1 MSFLFKA
8 AFWLSVA
15 IMFLPVDKG
24 GNEQT
29 EVTLTAGEAIQV
41 ASSTIGDVRGFC
53 DRNPQTCEAGGE
65 ALRTFGLKAQYG
77 AKLLYNYLD
86 GLNAGEDGQADTTES
101 RSANTLNPEDR
112 QPAWRG
118 PEADRKA

>member
-8 AFWLSVA
+8 AFWLSIA
-15 IMFLPVDKG
+15 ILFLPVDDG
-24 GNEQT
+24 GQT
-29 EVTLTAGEAIQV
+29 HKDVTLSASDAIHV
-41 ASSTIGDVRGFC
+41 ASSTIGDMRGFC

-77 AKLLYNYLD
+77 AKLIYNYLD
-86 GLNAGEDGQADTTES
+86 GLNAGEDAENTAT
-101 RSANTLNPEDR
+101 RSNNTLSPEDR

-118 PEADRKA
+118 PEPERKA

>member
-15 IMFLPVDKG
+15 IMFLPIDESG
-24 GNEQT
+24 REQANA
-29 EVTLTAGEAIQV
+29 TLTAGEAIQV
-41 ASSTIGDVRGFC
+41 ASSTIGDMRGFC

-77 AKLLYNYLD
+77 ARLLYDYLN
-86 GLNAGEDGQADTTES
+86 GLNAGDDGRADGPES
-101 RSANTLNPEDR
+101 RSANTLSPQDR

-118 PEADRKA
+118 PEPERKA